1 MGDGY
6 LFAEPRCA
14 PLVFR
19 GDGMAQPTDPHKSTA
34 LLAKRKPCQKHT
46 KSWTIISVVVRG
58 YEGGVG
64 AFVAEI
70 SLGNRNIHVRVVET
84 VGC

>member
-1 MGDGY
+1 MCPTGVPRRRHGTADRPTEVY
-6 LFAEPRCA
+6 CFA
-14 PLVFR
+14 
-19 GDGMAQPTDPHKSTA
+19 
-34 LLAKRKPCQKHT
+34 CQKKTLPEAYEILDDHISCG
-46 KSWTIISVVVRG
+46 SWVRRG
-58 YEGGVG
+58 RGGVG